1 MWKEVLYAAGVR
13 SKEQMKNS
21 PHVGIV
27 SVWWEGNLCKY
38 AHPLFGRGRGLM
50 FVRL

>member
-1 MWKEVLYAAGVR
+1 MLYAAGVP

-27 SVWWEGNLCKY
+27 
-38 AHPLFGRGRGLM
+38 LFGGKEILASM
-50 FVRL
+50 LVLFHD